1 MEKRETE
8 QSENR
13 RQLGR
18 RNRDMPEMILLGNSG
33 VDWTGSEKTRKSV
46 RVEPEAELSR

>member
-18 RNRDMPEMILLGNSG
+18 RNRDMPEMILLGDSG
-33 VDWTGSEKTRKSV
+33 VDWTGSEKTRSV